1 MWGNIVKCFEWPLG
15 CINAVQL
22 HNAHVH
28 TANSYRHASVMWV
41 KTMRR
46 VVVIVRSVCVPHQE
60 RELQTAVQSSSVEA
74 LKAEVVVLQA
84 ERAELDGRRRRLD
97 LEMETLNTH
106 TTTRTQMDMLQKDKV
121 TANPHH
127 QGTGT
132 APSSVMGT
140 KSSHLK
146 PTWGRIHI
154 MCSPSVSGHHP
165 VSIMCS
171 PSVNWS

>member
-1 MWGNIVKCFEWPLG
+1 M
-15 CINAVQL
+15 
-22 HNAHVH
+22 
-28 TANSYRHASVMWV
+28 
-41 KTMRR
+41 
-46 VVVIVRSVCVPHQE
+46 RSVCVTHQE
-60 RELQTAVQSSSVEA
+60 RELQTAVQSSSAEA

-121 TANPHH
+121 SADPHH
-127 QGTGT
+127 QGA

-146 PTWGRIHI
+146 PTWGRIQ
-154 MCSPSVSGHHP
+154 VSGKDR
-165 VSIMCS
+165 I
-171 PSVNWS
+171 